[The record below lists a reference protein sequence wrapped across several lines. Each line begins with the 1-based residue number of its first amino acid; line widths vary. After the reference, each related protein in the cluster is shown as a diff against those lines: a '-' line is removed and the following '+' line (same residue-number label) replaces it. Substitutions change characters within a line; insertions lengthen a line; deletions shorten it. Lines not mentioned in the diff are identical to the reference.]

1 MSNLYVDTISIFN
14 LYVHLYPNLIFRQ
27 KNRARF
33 YPNPIII
40 RKGYLIIFSMRNE
53 LQELF
58 LYANGFQFCNP
69 NGYPNH
75 EA

>member
-1 MSNLYVDTISIFN
+1 MFTFIPTLFLNKKIGLGFTLTLF
-14 LYVHLYPNLIFRQ
+14 LFL
-27 KNRARF
+27 
-33 YPNPIII
+33 I
-40 RKGYLIIFSMRNE
+40 RKGYLIISSMRNE